1 MDHALVFDRIVAEH
15 EGRIVRYLSSLL
27 GDAAA
32 ARDLTQET
40 FLRVHKGLEQL
51 RSQETRTAWIYR
63 IASNLALDRLRGR
76 TSRQEGQT
84 VSLEVEL
91 LNGKGVGPAISDEEL
106 SAEGRLEQEEM
117 AECLRRH
124 IDCLPVAYRAC
135 LILRDLEGL
144 EERTVAEILDC
155 SVGVVKV
162 RTHRARKKLREAL
175 REGCSFYR
183 DERGVFRCEP
193 SDAREEGRG

>member
-1 MDHALVFDRIVAEH
+1 MDSALDFDRIVAEH

-27 GDAAA
+27 GDSAL
-32 ARDLTQET
+32 ARDLAQET

-51 RSQETRTAWIYR
+51 RGSEARTAWIYR
-63 IASNLALDRLRGR
+63 IASNLALDYLRSR
-76 TSRQEGQT
+76 ARRQEGQT
-84 VSLEVEL
+84 VSFEVEQ
-91 LNGKGVGPAISDEEL
+91 LNGEGTRSVISDEEL
-106 SAEGRLEQEEM
+106 PAEGRLEREEM

-124 IDCLPVAYRAC
+124 IDRLPGDYRAC
-135 LILRDLEGL
+135 LILRDLEELG
-144 EERTVAEILDC
+144 EEAVAEILGC

-175 REGCSFYR
+175 REGCSFYQ

-193 SDAREEGRG
+193 ANAHKEGRG